1 MQAKWISK
9 KDFQKLVA
17 KWVKKHT
24 VYAPIHNGKELAFQ
38 VVEKPSQIIL
48 DGYLN
53 TRYPVKSI
61 FLPQSEILMSY
72 DGILHSVEN
81 VEKEKIILGVR
92 SCDARAMRL
101 LDHAMIDDKNPDE
114 YWKRKRDSA
123 IILTLGCNDPEG
135 TCFCTAVGG
144 SPFSTKESDGLLID
158 MGDVYCI
165 YLLTDKGKALFKD
178 LSDADE
184 AQLKNTKKMTSRVE
198 KDMPALL
205 PKKELHDA
213 LMASFETD
221 FWKEVSQSCL
231 GCGVC
236 TFLCPSCFCFDIVDE
251 TVRKERVRN
260 WDTCMFRTYT
270 LEASGHNPRPTKVE
284 RTRQRVMHKFAYW
297 VDLINEIGCTGCGR
311 CVKYCPVNIDIRE
324 IAAAALQQDFE
335 GIKK

>member
-9 KDFQKLVA
+9 KDLQKIIA
-17 KWVKKHT
+17 KWVKKYE
-24 VYAPIHNGKELAFQ
+24 VYAPSYNGKDLAFQ
-38 VVEKPSQIIL
+38 VVEKPTQIVL
-48 DGYLN
+48 DDYLN
-53 TRYPVKSI
+53 TRYPAKSLI
-61 FLPQSEILMSY
+61 LPQSEVLMKY
-72 DGILHSVEN
+72 DGILHGIEN
-81 VEKEKIILGVR
+81 AEKEKIILGVR

-101 LDHAMIDDKNPDE
+101 LDHALVDDQNPDE
-114 YWKRKRDSA
+114 YWKRKRESA
-123 IILTLGCNDPEG
+123 IILSLGCNEPEE

-158 MGDVYCI
+158 MGDAYCI
-165 YLLTDKGKALFKD
+165 YLLTEKGKTLFKD
-178 LSDADE
+178 LPDADE
-184 AQLKNTKKMTSRVE
+184 AQLKNVKRMTKEVE

-205 PKKELHDA
+205 PKQELHDA

-221 FWKEVSQSCL
+221 FWKEVAESCL

-251 TVRKERVRN
+251 TVRRERVRN

-270 LEASGHNPRPTKVE
+270 LETSGHNPRPTKVE

-297 VDLINEIGCTGCGR
+297 VDLIDEIGCTGCGR

-324 IAAAALQQDFE
+324 IAAAALQKDFE
-335 GIKK
+335 GVKK